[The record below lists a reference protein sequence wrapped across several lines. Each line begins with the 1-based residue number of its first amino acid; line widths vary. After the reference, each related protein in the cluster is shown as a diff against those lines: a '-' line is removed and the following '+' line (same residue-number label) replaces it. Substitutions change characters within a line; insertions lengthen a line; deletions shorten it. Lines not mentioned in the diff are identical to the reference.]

1 MRCPYCHQNIR
12 VQGRFCPKC
21 GEQIFGLPVRQQPP
35 AGSTPPAAPGGA
47 PLPPVVAPPPTPA
60 YQPPSYDA
68 IGPPNTPPPDLAGDT
83 VDIEIDTEPPRP
95 TPWSAAPTGAPPTA
109 PAPAGVHAAA
119 GEEVGKT
126 CPYCRF
132 PIKPGDQV
140 YVCPACKVIHH
151 QDCWQENHGCTTYGC
166 RGSASAAPPAAT
178 PPRVYGPQVDS
189 ARGPVGG
196 VVPDFALLQA
206 RELDGRA
213 NNALYMA
220 LGGWLC
226 CPPLTLVGL
235 FMGLSLL
242 GELNR
247 APGAT
252 GAARGKAI
260 GAVVVGAAAVV
271 FWIIMLIVQGQQS

>member
-35 AGSTPPAAPGGA
+35 GAAAPGAAGGA
-47 PLPPVVAPPPTPA
+47 APPPGAAPAPPPA
-60 YQPPSYDA
+60 YRPPSA
-68 IGPPNTPPPDLAGDT
+68 PPPDLAGDT
-83 VDIEIDTEPPRP
+83 VDIEIDAEPAPP
-95 TPWSAAPTGAPPTA
+95 TPWSPVPTPRTDA
-109 PAPAGVHAAA
+109 PAPAMTGAHPAS
-119 GEEVGKT
+119 GDEVGKT

-132 PIKPGDQV
+132 PIKPGEQV
-140 YVCPACKVIHH
+140 YVCPACKVPHH
-151 QDCWQENHGCTTYGC
+151 QDCWAENQGCTTYGC
-166 RGSASAAPPAAT
+166 RGSASAAPPAAV
-178 PPRVYGPQVDS
+178 PAAVYGPQVS
-189 ARGPVGG
+189 SPRGPLGG
-196 VVPDFALLQA
+196 AVPDFAQLQA

-226 CPPLTLVGL
+226 CPPLSLVGL

-247 APGAT
+247 VPGGT
-252 GAARGKAI
+252 GAAKGKAI
-260 GAVVVGAAAVV
+260 AAVVAGVVAMV
-271 FWIIMLIVQGQQS
+271 FWIIALVMQGQQS